1 MFAWQCFTYILCAC
15 WENESALDGCFVT
28 LQQFVTLETSS
39 LTSCIFPVGISFRNS
54 LGLNIV
60 VGYAIWVV
68 CSYAYMAKCTVMRFV
83 VMDLRMSNKPIFLEG
98 VFCYFLLFEF
108 TRWNFFSVDEAR
120 HRAQEHCFFETA
132 EVVSDEGE
140 TTEIIDVLSDHGE
153 ATHIVDIVAGDG
165 FLLLNI
171 SATFWECLAA
181 HFKSF
186 LLILYTYDAHTTTLL
201 VTAKWFIWS
210 NISNVWIVKRPL
222 KKKEKKSCHNLGT
235 TYQEWMTIPCEMRR

>member
-108 TRWNFFSVDEAR
+108 TRWKFFFGWWGTSPSSGTLFLWGRGSCWWRRWNNGDYWCSFWSR
-120 HRAQEHCFFETA
+120 WSNTHCWYCCWRRFFA
-132 EVVSDEGE
+132 FKHLCNVLG
-140 TTEIIDVLSDHGE
+140 VLSSS
-153 ATHIVDIVAGDG
+153 
-165 FLLLNI
+165 L
-171 SATFWECLAA
+171 
-181 HFKSF
+181 
-186 LLILYTYDAHTTTLL
+186 
-201 VTAKWFIWS
+201 
-210 NISNVWIVKRPL
+210 
-222 KKKEKKSCHNLGT
+222 
-235 TYQEWMTIPCEMRR
+235 